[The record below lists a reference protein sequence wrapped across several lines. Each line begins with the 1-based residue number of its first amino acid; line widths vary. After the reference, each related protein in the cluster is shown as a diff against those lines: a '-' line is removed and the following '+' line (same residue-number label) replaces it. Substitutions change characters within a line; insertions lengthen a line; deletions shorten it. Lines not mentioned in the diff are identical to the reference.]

1 VSELD
6 DFSADLPSNVNVN
19 LTANIVS
26 NSIVDY
32 PPVAAQVSGNPS
44 SKSKKKKRK
53 GKEQPGLVSEV
64 VVGFAT
70 SVTLDRPPPLEST
83 AIVDDE
89 RPTKKKNK
97 KKNKSNSVSPPSQ
110 RKSADNTSQE
120 KNKDHFRGLK
130 VEIGG
135 AAQAVAG
142 SSSFIAQQ
150 QLPTSHE
157 HDIAV
162 SRLTE
167 STEKLLKNVLFET
180 EAIKLNTE
188 QISKDLK
195 SALEK
200 CKESSLSL
208 SDLEKINL
216 LLTPGKIANSDLD
229 DPDLVDTTDLER
241 QVESARR
248 EAKLLEARLNDVIR
262 KNMASELE
270 TLKRNTK
277 SS

>member
-1 VSELD
+1 ME
-6 DFSADLPSNVNVN
+6 N
-19 LTANIVS
+19 
-26 NSIVDY
+26 Y
-32 PPVAAQVSGNPS
+32 PT
-44 SKSKKKKRK
+44 
-53 GKEQPGLVSEV
+53 EE
-64 VVGFAT
+64 
-70 SVTLDRPPPLEST
+70 
-83 AIVDDE
+83 E
-89 RPTKKKNK
+89 RPKKGKNK
-97 KKNKSNSVSPPSQ
+97 KKNKGSNSVSPPAQ
-110 RKSADNTSQE
+110 RKGVDQQLHPHHHHHHEVVLREQHQQQQQQTVRILKSDASSTS
-120 KNKDHFRGLK
+120 H
-130 VEIGG
+130 
-135 AAQAVAG
+135 AVAQPVDG
-142 SSSFIAQQ
+142 SARGGHS
-150 QLPTSHE
+150 SHE
-157 HDIAV
+157 HEIAV

-208 SDLEKINL
+208 SDLEKINM
-216 LLTPGKIANSDLD
+216 LLTPGKLSASDLD